1 MTAALTPANVLCL
14 LGLAVG
20 AVIDYR
26 TGRLPNWLTFS
37 MMAVGIAIGATA
49 GDPLFGVLGVALG
62 FAIHF
67 PLFALNVVRAGD
79 AKLVMGA
86 GAFLGWAGVLELTG
100 WYAAIYIPTGLA
112 MLAVKGRL
120 RNLVTVSAKLATNP
134 SKPDEAELA
143 QLTHLRTGPVIAA
156 AGLAAV
162 FTEWLNIA

>member
-1 MTAALTPANVLCL
+1 MTGVLTPATALCL
-14 LGLAVG
+14 LGLGIG
-20 AVIDYR
+20 AGIDYQ

-37 MMAVGIAIGATA
+37 MMALGIAFGAST
-49 GDPLFGVLGVALG
+49 GDPLFGVYGTALG

-86 GAFLGWAGVLELTG
+86 GAFLGWVGVLELTA
-100 WYAAIYIPTGLA
+100 WYAAIYIPVGLL
-112 MLAVKGRL
+112 MLAAKGRL
-120 RNLVTVSAKLATNP
+120 RNLITVSAKLATNP

-162 FTEWLNIA
+162 FTEWLNFA